1 MNTDDYK
8 FYEESFNILDND
20 YSLWL
25 KEKTN
30 LLIKLFE
37 GKKVVEVGCGNGLLL
52 KNFPKDKFEFTG
64 IDFSKGNLEHA
75 KKKNHDL
82 DFFQADL
89 TNESLWNEHKNK
101 FDTVLCSEV
110 IEHIEDDALALTI
123 LNSLLKPNGTLV
135 ITVPAFPFLLS
146 KFDKQ
151 EGHVRRY
158 TKNSISEV
166 VTNAGFVI
174 EETRFWNVFGFF
186 GWLFFFKIL
195 NLGFKKSTNSFFSS
209 LMGNFLKIESK
220 VKFPFGQTIVLK
232 ARKL

>member
-1 MNTDDYK
+1 MKSDDYE

-20 YSLWL
+20 YSLWM

-30 LLIKLFE
+30 LLIKLFDGE
-37 GKKVVEVGCGNGLLL
+37 KIVEVGCGNGLLL
-52 KNFPKDKFEFTG
+52 KNFPRDKIDFTG
-64 IDFSKGNLEHA
+64 LDFSKGNLEQA
-75 KKKNHDL
+75 KKENPDL
-82 DFFQADL
+82 DFYQADL
-89 TNESLWNEHKNK
+89 TNESSWSEHKNK

-110 IEHIEDDALALTI
+110 IEHIQDDSFALSI
-123 LNSLLKPNGTLV
+123 LHSLLKPNGALV
-135 ITVPAFPFLLS
+135 VTVPAFPFLLS
-146 KFDKQ
+146 KFDIK

-158 TKNSISEV
+158 TKNSISKV
-166 VTNAGFVI
+166 VTNAGFII
-174 EETRFWNVFGFF
+174 EEIRFWNVFGFF
-186 GWLFFFKIL
+186 GWLFFIKIF

>member
-1 MNTDDYK
+1 MNTDDYE

-52 KNFPKDKFEFTG
+52 KNFPKDKFKFTG

-75 KKKNHDL
+75 KKKNPDL

-89 TNESLWNEHKNK
+89 TNKSSWNEHKNK

-123 LNSLLKPNGTLV
+123 LHSLLKSNGTLV
-135 ITVPAFPFLLS
+135 ITVPAFPMLLS
-146 KFDKQ
+146 KFDIQ

-158 TKNSISEV
+158 TKNSISKV
-166 VTNAGFVI
+166 VTNAGFTI
-174 EETRFWNVFGFF
+174 EEMRFWNIFGFF
-186 GWLFFFKIL
+186 GWLLFFKIL